1 MGKEGVSLP
10 YLADAVIVV
19 IFLLFIILGVKRGFV
34 RSVLDLVGTLAAMLV
49 SMWFSGIA
57 AQWFFSTF
65 LQESL
70 TRQIAEAL
78 QSAPAADAAE
88 AVLSVVPEILRG
100 GLEAFGITSDAI
112 NQAVAGTSGQAA
124 AAVVAVLSPR
134 AVCIGAVCVPAG
146 HFPDSVRCG
155 MQNFPSAGAAP
166 AGQRVGHSVG
176 RCTGGVDYGAAVL
189 LCTGADFGFVSLVG
203 RNHTGFSGLS
213 VLPVFGSLMQK
224 QVCMKKEMVEMKEDV
239 NGE

>member
-10 YLADAVIVV
+10 YLADAIIVV

-57 AQWFFSTF
+57 AQWVFSTF

-78 QSAPAADAAE
+78 QAAPAADAAD

-124 AAVVAVLSPR
+124 AAVVAVLSPMVVSVLR
-134 AVCIGAVCVPAG
+134 GLFALVLFVFLLVIFRILSGVVCRIFRLPVLRQLDKGLGILLGVA
-146 HFPDSVRCG
+146 
-155 MQNFPSAGAAP
+155 QAALI
-166 AGQRVGHSVG
+166 
-176 RCTGGVDYGAAVL
+176 TVL
-189 LCTGADFGFVSLVG
+189 LCFCAQALISVSSPWLVETIQASQVYQFYLSLGA
-203 RNHTGFSGLS
+203 
-213 VLPVFGSLMQK
+213 
-224 QVCMKKEMVEMKEDV
+224 
-239 NGE
+239 

>member
-10 YLADAVIVV
+10 YLADAIIVV

-57 AQWFFSTF
+57 AQWVFSTF

-78 QSAPAADAAE
+78 QAAPAADAAD

-124 AAVVAVLSPR
+124 EAVVAVLAPMVVSALRGLFALVLFIFLLVIFRILSGVVCRIFRLPVLR
-134 AVCIGAVCVPAG
+134 QLDKGLGILLGVAQAVLI
-146 HFPDSVRCG
+146 
-155 MQNFPSAGAAP
+155 
-166 AGQRVGHSVG
+166 
-176 RCTGGVDYGAAVL
+176 TVL
-189 LCTGADFGFVSLVG
+189 LCFCAQALISVSSPWLVETIQASQVYQFYLSLGA
-203 RNHTGFSGLS
+203 
-213 VLPVFGSLMQK
+213 
-224 QVCMKKEMVEMKEDV
+224 
-239 NGE
+239 

>member
-57 AQWFFSTF
+57 AQWVFSTF

-70 TRQIAEAL
+70 TRQVAEAL
-78 QSAPAADAAE
+78 QAAPAADAAD

-124 AAVVAVLSPR
+124 AAVVAVLSPMVVSVLR
-134 AVCIGAVCVPAG
+134 GLFALVLFVFLLVIFRILSGVVCRIFRLPVLRQLDKGLGILLGVA
-146 HFPDSVRCG
+146 
-155 MQNFPSAGAAP
+155 QAALI
-166 AGQRVGHSVG
+166 
-176 RCTGGVDYGAAVL
+176 TVL
-189 LCTGADFGFVSLVG
+189 LCFCAQALISVSSPWLVETIQASQVYQFYLSLGA
-203 RNHTGFSGLS
+203 
-213 VLPVFGSLMQK
+213 
-224 QVCMKKEMVEMKEDV
+224 
-239 NGE
+239 

>member
-78 QSAPAADAAE
+78 QAAPAADAAD

-124 AAVVAVLSPR
+124 AAVVAVLSPMVVSVLR
-134 AVCIGAVCVPAG
+134 GLFALVLFVFLLVIFRILSGVVCRIFRLPVLRQLDKGLGILLGVA
-146 HFPDSVRCG
+146 
-155 MQNFPSAGAAP
+155 QAALI
-166 AGQRVGHSVG
+166 
-176 RCTGGVDYGAAVL
+176 TVL
-189 LCTGADFGFVSLVG
+189 LCFWAPALISVSSPWLVETIQASQVYQFYLSLGA
-203 RNHTGFSGLS
+203 
-213 VLPVFGSLMQK
+213 
-224 QVCMKKEMVEMKEDV
+224 
-239 NGE
+239 

>member
-124 AAVVAVLSPR
+124 AAVVAVLSPMVVSVLR
-134 AVCIGAVCVPAG
+134 GLFALVLFIFLLVIFRILSGVVCRIFRLPVLRQLDKGLGILLGVAQAVLI
-146 HFPDSVRCG
+146 
-155 MQNFPSAGAAP
+155 
-166 AGQRVGHSVG
+166 
-176 RCTGGVDYGAAVL
+176 TVL
-189 LCTGADFGFVSLVG
+189 LCFCAQALISVSSPWLVETIQASQVYQFYLSLGA
-203 RNHTGFSGLS
+203 
-213 VLPVFGSLMQK
+213 
-224 QVCMKKEMVEMKEDV
+224 
-239 NGE
+239 

>member
-1 MGKEGVSLP
+1 MGKEGVLLL
-10 YLADAVIVV
+10 YLADAIIVV

-57 AQWFFSTF
+57 AQWVFSTF

-124 AAVVAVLSPR
+124 AAVVAVLSPMVVSVLR
-134 AVCIGAVCVPAG
+134 GLFALVLFVFLLVIFRILSGVVCRIFRLPVLRQLDKGLGILLGVA
-146 HFPDSVRCG
+146 
-155 MQNFPSAGAAP
+155 QAALI
-166 AGQRVGHSVG
+166 
-176 RCTGGVDYGAAVL
+176 TVL
-189 LCTGADFGFVSLVG
+189 LCFCAQALISVSSPWLVETIQASQVYQFYLSLGA
-203 RNHTGFSGLS
+203 
-213 VLPVFGSLMQK
+213 
-224 QVCMKKEMVEMKEDV
+224 
-239 NGE
+239 

>member
-78 QSAPAADAAE
+78 QAAPAADAAE

-124 AAVVAVLSPR
+124 EAVVAVLAPMVVSALR
-134 AVCIGAVCVPAG
+134 GLFALVLFIFLLVIFRILSGVVCRIFRLPVLRQLDKGLGILLGVA
-146 HFPDSVRCG
+146 
-155 MQNFPSAGAAP
+155 QAALI
-166 AGQRVGHSVG
+166 
-176 RCTGGVDYGAAVL
+176 TVL
-189 LCTGADFGFVSLVG
+189 LCFCAQALISVSSPWLVETIQASQVYQFYLSLGA
-203 RNHTGFSGLS
+203 
-213 VLPVFGSLMQK
+213 
-224 QVCMKKEMVEMKEDV
+224 
-239 NGE
+239 

>member
-57 AQWFFSTF
+57 AQWVFSTF

-70 TRQIAEAL
+70 THQIAEAL
-78 QSAPAADAAE
+78 QAAPAADAAD

-124 AAVVAVLSPR
+124 AAVVAVLSPMVVSVLR
-134 AVCIGAVCVPAG
+134 GLFALVLFVFLLVIFRILSGVVCRIFRLPVLRQLDKGLGILLGVA
-146 HFPDSVRCG
+146 
-155 MQNFPSAGAAP
+155 QAALI
-166 AGQRVGHSVG
+166 
-176 RCTGGVDYGAAVL
+176 TVL
-189 LCTGADFGFVSLVG
+189 LCFCAQALISVSSPWLVETIQASQVYQFYLSLGA
-203 RNHTGFSGLS
+203 
-213 VLPVFGSLMQK
+213 
-224 QVCMKKEMVEMKEDV
+224 
-239 NGE
+239 

>member
-1 MGKEGVSLP
+1 MGKEGVLLL
-10 YLADAVIVV
+10 YLADAIIVV

-124 AAVVAVLSPR
+124 AAVVAVLSPMVVSVLR
-134 AVCIGAVCVPAG
+134 GLFALVLFVFLLVIFRILSGVVCRIFRLPVLRQLDKGLGILLGVA
-146 HFPDSVRCG
+146 
-155 MQNFPSAGAAP
+155 QAALI
-166 AGQRVGHSVG
+166 
-176 RCTGGVDYGAAVL
+176 TVL
-189 LCTGADFGFVSLVG
+189 LCFCAQALISVSSPWLVETIQASQVYQFYLSLGA
-203 RNHTGFSGLS
+203 
-213 VLPVFGSLMQK
+213 
-224 QVCMKKEMVEMKEDV
+224 
-239 NGE
+239 

>member
-57 AQWFFSTF
+57 AQWVFSTF

-78 QSAPAADAAE
+78 QAAPAADAAD

-124 AAVVAVLSPR
+124 AAVVAVLSPMVVSVLR
-134 AVCIGAVCVPAG
+134 GLFALVLFVFLLVIFRILSGVVCRIFRLPVLRQLDKGLGILLGITQAVLI
-146 HFPDSVRCG
+146 
-155 MQNFPSAGAAP
+155 
-166 AGQRVGHSVG
+166 
-176 RCTGGVDYGAAVL
+176 TVL
-189 LCTGADFGFVSLVG
+189 LCFCAQALISVSSPWLVETIQASQVYQFYLSLGA
-203 RNHTGFSGLS
+203 
-213 VLPVFGSLMQK
+213 
-224 QVCMKKEMVEMKEDV
+224 
-239 NGE
+239 

>member
-10 YLADAVIVV
+10 YLADAIILV

-57 AQWFFSTF
+57 AQWVFSTF

-78 QSAPAADAAE
+78 QAAPAADAAD

-124 AAVVAVLSPR
+124 EAVVAVLSPMVVSVLR
-134 AVCIGAVCVPAG
+134 GLFALVLFVFLLVIFRILSGVVCRIFRLPVLRQLDKGLGILLGVA
-146 HFPDSVRCG
+146 
-155 MQNFPSAGAAP
+155 QAALI
-166 AGQRVGHSVG
+166 
-176 RCTGGVDYGAAVL
+176 TVL
-189 LCTGADFGFVSLVG
+189 LCFCAQALISVSSPWLVETIQASQVYQFYLSLGA
-203 RNHTGFSGLS
+203 
-213 VLPVFGSLMQK
+213 
-224 QVCMKKEMVEMKEDV
+224 
-239 NGE
+239 

>member
-1 MGKEGVSLP
+1 MGKEGVLLL

-57 AQWFFSTF
+57 AQWVFSTF

-78 QSAPAADAAE
+78 QAAPAADAAE

-124 AAVVAVLSPR
+124 AAVVAVLSPMVVSVLR
-134 AVCIGAVCVPAG
+134 GLFALVLFVFLLVIFRILSGVVCRIFRLPVLRQLDKGLGILLGVA
-146 HFPDSVRCG
+146 
-155 MQNFPSAGAAP
+155 QAALI
-166 AGQRVGHSVG
+166 
-176 RCTGGVDYGAAVL
+176 TVL
-189 LCTGADFGFVSLVG
+189 LCFCAQALISVSSPWLVETIQASQVYQFYLSLGA
-203 RNHTGFSGLS
+203 
-213 VLPVFGSLMQK
+213 
-224 QVCMKKEMVEMKEDV
+224 
-239 NGE
+239 

>member
-57 AQWFFSTF
+57 AQWVFSTF

-78 QSAPAADAAE
+78 QAAPAADAAE

-124 AAVVAVLSPR
+124 AAVVAVLSPMVVSVLR
-134 AVCIGAVCVPAG
+134 GLFALVLFIFLLVIFRILSGVVCRIFRLPVLRQLDKGLGILLGVA
-146 HFPDSVRCG
+146 
-155 MQNFPSAGAAP
+155 QAALI
-166 AGQRVGHSVG
+166 
-176 RCTGGVDYGAAVL
+176 TVL
-189 LCTGADFGFVSLVG
+189 LCFCAQALISVSSPWLVETIQASQVYQFYLSLGA
-203 RNHTGFSGLS
+203 
-213 VLPVFGSLMQK
+213 
-224 QVCMKKEMVEMKEDV
+224 
-239 NGE
+239 

>member
-78 QSAPAADAAE
+78 QAAPAADAAD

-124 AAVVAVLSPR
+124 EAVVAVLAPMVVSALRGLFALVLFIFLLVIFRILSGVVCRIFRLPVLR
-134 AVCIGAVCVPAG
+134 QLDKGLGILLGVAQAVLI
-146 HFPDSVRCG
+146 
-155 MQNFPSAGAAP
+155 
-166 AGQRVGHSVG
+166 
-176 RCTGGVDYGAAVL
+176 TVL
-189 LCTGADFGFVSLVG
+189 LCFCAQALISVSSPWLVETIQASQVYQFYLSLGA
-203 RNHTGFSGLS
+203 
-213 VLPVFGSLMQK
+213 
-224 QVCMKKEMVEMKEDV
+224 
-239 NGE
+239 

>member
-10 YLADAVIVV
+10 YLADAIIVV

-78 QSAPAADAAE
+78 QAAPAADAAD

-124 AAVVAVLSPR
+124 AAVVAVLSPMVVSVLR
-134 AVCIGAVCVPAG
+134 GLFALVLFVFLLVIFRILSGVVCRIFRLPVLRQLDKGLGILLGVA
-146 HFPDSVRCG
+146 
-155 MQNFPSAGAAP
+155 QAALI
-166 AGQRVGHSVG
+166 
-176 RCTGGVDYGAAVL
+176 TVL
-189 LCTGADFGFVSLVG
+189 LCFCAQALISVSSPWLVETIQASQVYQFYLSLGA
-203 RNHTGFSGLS
+203 
-213 VLPVFGSLMQK
+213 
-224 QVCMKKEMVEMKEDV
+224 
-239 NGE
+239 

>member
-10 YLADAVIVV
+10 YLADAIILV

-57 AQWFFSTF
+57 AQWVFSTF

-78 QSAPAADAAE
+78 QAAPAADAAE

-124 AAVVAVLSPR
+124 AAVVAVLSPMVVSVLR
-134 AVCIGAVCVPAG
+134 GLFALVLFVFLLVIFRILSGVVCRIFRLPVLRQLDKGLGILLGVA
-146 HFPDSVRCG
+146 
-155 MQNFPSAGAAP
+155 QAALI
-166 AGQRVGHSVG
+166 
-176 RCTGGVDYGAAVL
+176 TVL
-189 LCTGADFGFVSLVG
+189 LCFCAQALISVSSPWLVETIQASQIYQFYLSLGA
-203 RNHTGFSGLS
+203 
-213 VLPVFGSLMQK
+213 
-224 QVCMKKEMVEMKEDV
+224 
-239 NGE
+239 

>member
-10 YLADAVIVV
+10 YLADAIIVV

-124 AAVVAVLSPR
+124 EAVVAVLSPMVVSVLR
-134 AVCIGAVCVPAG
+134 GLFALVLFVFLLVVFRILSGVVCRIFRLPVLRQLDKGLGILLGVA
-146 HFPDSVRCG
+146 
-155 MQNFPSAGAAP
+155 QAALI
-166 AGQRVGHSVG
+166 
-176 RCTGGVDYGAAVL
+176 TVL
-189 LCTGADFGFVSLVG
+189 LCFCAQALISVSSPWLVEIIQASQVYQFYLSLGA
-203 RNHTGFSGLS
+203 
-213 VLPVFGSLMQK
+213 
-224 QVCMKKEMVEMKEDV
+224 
-239 NGE
+239 

>member
-10 YLADAVIVV
+10 YLADAIILV

-57 AQWFFSTF
+57 AQWVFSTF

-78 QSAPAADAAE
+78 QAAPAADAAE

-124 AAVVAVLSPR
+124 EAVVAVLSPMVVSLLR
-134 AVCIGAVCVPAG
+134 ALFSLVLFVFLLVIFRILSGVVCRIFRLPVLRQLDKGLGILLGVA
-146 HFPDSVRCG
+146 
-155 MQNFPSAGAAP
+155 QAALI
-166 AGQRVGHSVG
+166 
-176 RCTGGVDYGAAVL
+176 TVL
-189 LCTGADFGFVSLVG
+189 LCFCAQALISVSSPWLVETIQASQVYQFYLSLGA
-203 RNHTGFSGLS
+203 
-213 VLPVFGSLMQK
+213 
-224 QVCMKKEMVEMKEDV
+224 
-239 NGE
+239 

>member
-1 MGKEGVSLP
+1 MGKEGASLP

-70 TRQIAEAL
+70 THQIAEAL
-78 QSAPAADAAE
+78 QAAPAADAAD

-124 AAVVAVLSPR
+124 AAVVAVLSPMVVSVLR
-134 AVCIGAVCVPAG
+134 GLFALVLFIFLLVIFRILSGVVCRIFRLPVLRQLDKGLGILLGVA
-146 HFPDSVRCG
+146 
-155 MQNFPSAGAAP
+155 QAALI
-166 AGQRVGHSVG
+166 
-176 RCTGGVDYGAAVL
+176 TVL
-189 LCTGADFGFVSLVG
+189 LCFCAQALISVSSPWLVETIQASQVYQFYLSLGA
-203 RNHTGFSGLS
+203 
-213 VLPVFGSLMQK
+213 
-224 QVCMKKEMVEMKEDV
+224 
-239 NGE
+239 

>member
-1 MGKEGVSLP
+1 MGKEGVLLL
-10 YLADAVIVV
+10 YLADAIIVV

-124 AAVVAVLSPR
+124 AAVVAVLSPMVVSVLR
-134 AVCIGAVCVPAG
+134 GLFALVLFIFLLVIFRILSGVVCRIFRLPVLRQLDKGLGILLGVA
-146 HFPDSVRCG
+146 
-155 MQNFPSAGAAP
+155 QAALI
-166 AGQRVGHSVG
+166 
-176 RCTGGVDYGAAVL
+176 TVL
-189 LCTGADFGFVSLVG
+189 LCFCAQALISVSSPWLVETIQASQVYQFYLSLGA
-203 RNHTGFSGLS
+203 
-213 VLPVFGSLMQK
+213 
-224 QVCMKKEMVEMKEDV
+224 
-239 NGE
+239 

>member
-10 YLADAVIVV
+10 YLADAIIVV

-49 SMWFSGIA
+49 SMWFSGMA
-57 AQWFFSTF
+57 AQWVFSTF

-78 QSAPAADAAE
+78 QAAPAADAAD

-124 AAVVAVLSPR
+124 AAVVAVLSPMVVSVLR
-134 AVCIGAVCVPAG
+134 GLFALVLFVFLLVIFRILSGVVCRIFRLPVLRQLDKGLGILLGVA
-146 HFPDSVRCG
+146 
-155 MQNFPSAGAAP
+155 QAALI
-166 AGQRVGHSVG
+166 
-176 RCTGGVDYGAAVL
+176 TVL
-189 LCTGADFGFVSLVG
+189 LCFCAQALISVSSPWLVETIQASQVYQFYLSLGA
-203 RNHTGFSGLS
+203 
-213 VLPVFGSLMQK
+213 
-224 QVCMKKEMVEMKEDV
+224 
-239 NGE
+239 

>member
-57 AQWFFSTF
+57 AQWVFSTF

-78 QSAPAADAAE
+78 QAAPAADAAE

-124 AAVVAVLSPR
+124 AAVVAVLSPMVVSVLR
-134 AVCIGAVCVPAG
+134 GLFALVLFVFLLVIFRILSGVVCRIFRLPVLRQLDKGLGILLGITQAVLI
-146 HFPDSVRCG
+146 
-155 MQNFPSAGAAP
+155 
-166 AGQRVGHSVG
+166 
-176 RCTGGVDYGAAVL
+176 TVL
-189 LCTGADFGFVSLVG
+189 LCFCAQALISVSSPWLVETIQASQVYQFYLSLGA
-203 RNHTGFSGLS
+203 
-213 VLPVFGSLMQK
+213 
-224 QVCMKKEMVEMKEDV
+224 
-239 NGE
+239 

>member
-57 AQWFFSTF
+57 AQWVFSTF

-70 TRQIAEAL
+70 THQIAEAL
-78 QSAPAADAAE
+78 QSAPAADAAD

-124 AAVVAVLSPR
+124 EAVVAVLAPMVVSALR
-134 AVCIGAVCVPAG
+134 GLFALVLFIFLLVIFRILSGVVCRIFRLPVLRQLDKGLGILLGVA
-146 HFPDSVRCG
+146 
-155 MQNFPSAGAAP
+155 QAALI
-166 AGQRVGHSVG
+166 
-176 RCTGGVDYGAAVL
+176 TVL
-189 LCTGADFGFVSLVG
+189 LCFCAQALISVSSPWLVETIQASQVYQFYLSLGA
-203 RNHTGFSGLS
+203 
-213 VLPVFGSLMQK
+213 
-224 QVCMKKEMVEMKEDV
+224 
-239 NGE
+239 

>member
-10 YLADAVIVV
+10 YLADAVILV

-57 AQWFFSTF
+57 AQWVFSTF

-78 QSAPAADAAE
+78 QAAPAADAAE

-124 AAVVAVLSPR
+124 AAVVAVLSPMVVSVLR
-134 AVCIGAVCVPAG
+134 GLFALVLFVFLLVIFRILSGVVCRIFRLPVLRQLDKGLGILLGVA
-146 HFPDSVRCG
+146 
-155 MQNFPSAGAAP
+155 QAALI
-166 AGQRVGHSVG
+166 
-176 RCTGGVDYGAAVL
+176 TVL
-189 LCTGADFGFVSLVG
+189 LCFCAQALISVSSPWLVETIQASQVYQFYLSLGA
-203 RNHTGFSGLS
+203 
-213 VLPVFGSLMQK
+213 
-224 QVCMKKEMVEMKEDV
+224 
-239 NGE
+239 

>member
-10 YLADAVIVV
+10 YLADAVILV

-57 AQWFFSTF
+57 AQWVFSTF

-78 QSAPAADAAE
+78 QAAPAADAAD

-124 AAVVAVLSPR
+124 AAVVAVLSPMVVSVLR
-134 AVCIGAVCVPAG
+134 GLFALVLFVFLLVIFRILSGVVCRIFRLPVLRQLDKGLGILLGVA
-146 HFPDSVRCG
+146 
-155 MQNFPSAGAAP
+155 QAALI
-166 AGQRVGHSVG
+166 
-176 RCTGGVDYGAAVL
+176 TVL
-189 LCTGADFGFVSLVG
+189 LCFCAQALISVSSPWLVETIQASQVYQFYLSLGA
-203 RNHTGFSGLS
+203 
-213 VLPVFGSLMQK
+213 
-224 QVCMKKEMVEMKEDV
+224 
-239 NGE
+239 

>member
-10 YLADAVIVV
+10 YLADAIIVV

-57 AQWFFSTF
+57 AQWVFSTF

-78 QSAPAADAAE
+78 QAAPAADAAE

-124 AAVVAVLSPR
+124 AAVVAVLSPMVVPVLR
-134 AVCIGAVCVPAG
+134 GLFALVLFVFLLVIFRILSGVVCRIFRLPVLRQLDKGLGILLGVA
-146 HFPDSVRCG
+146 
-155 MQNFPSAGAAP
+155 QAALI
-166 AGQRVGHSVG
+166 
-176 RCTGGVDYGAAVL
+176 TVL
-189 LCTGADFGFVSLVG
+189 LCFCAQALISVSSPWLVETIQASQVYQFYLSLGA
-203 RNHTGFSGLS
+203 
-213 VLPVFGSLMQK
+213 
-224 QVCMKKEMVEMKEDV
+224 
-239 NGE
+239 

>member
-10 YLADAVIVV
+10 YLADAIILV

-57 AQWFFSTF
+57 AQWVFSTF

-78 QSAPAADAAE
+78 QAAPAADAAE

-100 GLEAFGITSDAI
+100 GLEAFGITPDAI

-124 AAVVAVLSPR
+124 AAVVAVLSPM
-134 AVCIGAVCVPAG
+134 VV
-146 HFPDSVRCG
+146 SVLRGLFALVLFVFLLVIFRILSGVICRIFRLPVLRQLDKG
-155 MQNFPSAGAAP
+155 LGILLGVAQAALI
-166 AGQRVGHSVG
+166 
-176 RCTGGVDYGAAVL
+176 TVL
-189 LCTGADFGFVSLVG
+189 LCFCAQALISVSSPWLVETIQASQVYQFYLSLGA
-203 RNHTGFSGLS
+203 
-213 VLPVFGSLMQK
+213 
-224 QVCMKKEMVEMKEDV
+224 
-239 NGE
+239 

>member
-57 AQWFFSTF
+57 AQWVFSTF

-78 QSAPAADAAE
+78 QSAPAADAAD

-124 AAVVAVLSPR
+124 AAVVAVLSPMVVSVLR
-134 AVCIGAVCVPAG
+134 GLFALVLFVFLLVIFRILSGVVCRIFRLPVLRQLDKGLGILLGITQAVLI
-146 HFPDSVRCG
+146 
-155 MQNFPSAGAAP
+155 
-166 AGQRVGHSVG
+166 
-176 RCTGGVDYGAAVL
+176 TVL
-189 LCTGADFGFVSLVG
+189 LCFCAQALISVSSPWLVETIQASQVYQFYLSLGA
-203 RNHTGFSGLS
+203 
-213 VLPVFGSLMQK
+213 
-224 QVCMKKEMVEMKEDV
+224 
-239 NGE
+239 

>member
-10 YLADAVIVV
+10 YLADAIIVV

-78 QSAPAADAAE
+78 QAAPAADAAD

-124 AAVVAVLSPR
+124 EAVVAVLAPMVVSALR
-134 AVCIGAVCVPAG
+134 GLFALVLFIFLLVIFRILSGVVCRIFRLPVLRQLDKGLGILLGVA
-146 HFPDSVRCG
+146 
-155 MQNFPSAGAAP
+155 QAALI
-166 AGQRVGHSVG
+166 
-176 RCTGGVDYGAAVL
+176 TVL
-189 LCTGADFGFVSLVG
+189 LCFCAQALISVSSPWLVETIQASQVYQFYLSLGA
-203 RNHTGFSGLS
+203 
-213 VLPVFGSLMQK
+213 
-224 QVCMKKEMVEMKEDV
+224 
-239 NGE
+239 

>member
-10 YLADAVIVV
+10 YLADAIILV

-57 AQWFFSTF
+57 AQWVFSTF

-78 QSAPAADAAE
+78 QAAPAADAAE

-124 AAVVAVLSPR
+124 AAVVAVLSPMVVSVLR
-134 AVCIGAVCVPAG
+134 GLFALVLFVFLLVIFRILSGVVCRIFRLPVLRQLDKGLGILLGVA
-146 HFPDSVRCG
+146 
-155 MQNFPSAGAAP
+155 QAALI
-166 AGQRVGHSVG
+166 
-176 RCTGGVDYGAAVL
+176 TVL
-189 LCTGADFGFVSLVG
+189 LCFCAQALISVSSPWLVETMQASQVYQFYLSLGA
-203 RNHTGFSGLS
+203 
-213 VLPVFGSLMQK
+213 
-224 QVCMKKEMVEMKEDV
+224 
-239 NGE
+239 

>member
-57 AQWFFSTF
+57 AQWVFSTF

-70 TRQIAEAL
+70 TRQIEEAL
-78 QSAPAADAAE
+78 QAAPAADAAD

-124 AAVVAVLSPR
+124 AAVVAVLSPMVVSVLR
-134 AVCIGAVCVPAG
+134 GLFALVLFVFLLVIFRILSGVVCRIFRLPVLRQLDKGLGILLGVA
-146 HFPDSVRCG
+146 
-155 MQNFPSAGAAP
+155 QAALI
-166 AGQRVGHSVG
+166 
-176 RCTGGVDYGAAVL
+176 TVL
-189 LCTGADFGFVSLVG
+189 LCFCAQALISVSSPWLVETIQASQVYQFYLSLGA
-203 RNHTGFSGLS
+203 
-213 VLPVFGSLMQK
+213 
-224 QVCMKKEMVEMKEDV
+224 
-239 NGE
+239 

>member
-10 YLADAVIVV
+10 YLADAIIVV

-78 QSAPAADAAE
+78 QAAPAADAAD

-124 AAVVAVLSPR
+124 AAVVAVLSPMVVSVLR
-134 AVCIGAVCVPAG
+134 GLFALVLFVFLLVIFRILSGVVCRIFRLPVLRQLDKGLGILLGITQAVLI
-146 HFPDSVRCG
+146 
-155 MQNFPSAGAAP
+155 
-166 AGQRVGHSVG
+166 
-176 RCTGGVDYGAAVL
+176 TVL
-189 LCTGADFGFVSLVG
+189 LCFCAQALISVSSPWLVETIQASQVYQFYLSLGA
-203 RNHTGFSGLS
+203 
-213 VLPVFGSLMQK
+213 
-224 QVCMKKEMVEMKEDV
+224 
-239 NGE
+239 

>member
-57 AQWFFSTF
+57 AQWVFSTF

-78 QSAPAADAAE
+78 QAAPAADVAE

-124 AAVVAVLSPR
+124 AAVVAVLSPMVVSVLR
-134 AVCIGAVCVPAG
+134 GLFALVLFVFLLVIFRILSGVVCRIFRLPVLRQLDKGLGILLGVA
-146 HFPDSVRCG
+146 
-155 MQNFPSAGAAP
+155 QAALI
-166 AGQRVGHSVG
+166 
-176 RCTGGVDYGAAVL
+176 TVL
-189 LCTGADFGFVSLVG
+189 LCFCAQALISVSSPWLVETIQASQVYQFYLSLGA
-203 RNHTGFSGLS
+203 
-213 VLPVFGSLMQK
+213 
-224 QVCMKKEMVEMKEDV
+224 
-239 NGE
+239 

>member
-1 MGKEGVSLP
+1 MGKEGVLLL
-10 YLADAVIVV
+10 YLADAIIVV

-124 AAVVAVLSPR
+124 EAVVAVLAPMVVSALR
-134 AVCIGAVCVPAG
+134 GLFALVLFIFLLVIFRILSGVVCRIFRLPVLRQLDKGLGILLGVA
-146 HFPDSVRCG
+146 
-155 MQNFPSAGAAP
+155 QAALI
-166 AGQRVGHSVG
+166 
-176 RCTGGVDYGAAVL
+176 TVL
-189 LCTGADFGFVSLVG
+189 LCFCAQALISVSSPWLVETIQASQVYQFYLSLGA
-203 RNHTGFSGLS
+203 
-213 VLPVFGSLMQK
+213 
-224 QVCMKKEMVEMKEDV
+224 
-239 NGE
+239 

>member
-10 YLADAVIVV
+10 YLADAIIVV

-78 QSAPAADAAE
+78 QSAPAADAAD

-124 AAVVAVLSPR
+124 AAVVAVLSPMVVSVLR
-134 AVCIGAVCVPAG
+134 GLFALVLFVFLLVIFRSLSGVVCRIFRLPVLRQLDKGLGILLGVAQAVLI
-146 HFPDSVRCG
+146 
-155 MQNFPSAGAAP
+155 
-166 AGQRVGHSVG
+166 
-176 RCTGGVDYGAAVL
+176 TVL
-189 LCTGADFGFVSLVG
+189 LCFCAQALISVSSPWLVETIQASQVYQFYLSLGA
-203 RNHTGFSGLS
+203 
-213 VLPVFGSLMQK
+213 
-224 QVCMKKEMVEMKEDV
+224 
-239 NGE
+239 

>member
-57 AQWFFSTF
+57 AQWVFSTF

-78 QSAPAADAAE
+78 QAAPAADAAD
-88 AVLSVVPEILRG
+88 AVLSVVTEILRG

-124 AAVVAVLSPR
+124 AAVVAVLSPMVVSVLR
-134 AVCIGAVCVPAG
+134 GLFALVLFVFLLVIFRILSGVVCRIFRLPVLRQLDKGLGILLGVA
-146 HFPDSVRCG
+146 
-155 MQNFPSAGAAP
+155 QAALI
-166 AGQRVGHSVG
+166 
-176 RCTGGVDYGAAVL
+176 TVL
-189 LCTGADFGFVSLVG
+189 LCFCAQALISVSSPWLVETIQASQVYQFYLSLGA
-203 RNHTGFSGLS
+203 
-213 VLPVFGSLMQK
+213 
-224 QVCMKKEMVEMKEDV
+224 
-239 NGE
+239 

>member
-57 AQWFFSTF
+57 AQWVFSTF

-78 QSAPAADAAE
+78 QAAPAADAAE

-124 AAVVAVLSPR
+124 AAVVAVLSPMVVSVLR
-134 AVCIGAVCVPAG
+134 GLFALVLFVFLLVIFRILSGVVCRIFRLPVLRQLDKGLGILLGVA
-146 HFPDSVRCG
+146 
-155 MQNFPSAGAAP
+155 QAALI
-166 AGQRVGHSVG
+166 
-176 RCTGGVDYGAAVL
+176 TVL
-189 LCTGADFGFVSLVG
+189 LCFCAQALISVSSPWLVETIQASQVYQFYLSLGA
-203 RNHTGFSGLS
+203 
-213 VLPVFGSLMQK
+213 
-224 QVCMKKEMVEMKEDV
+224 
-239 NGE
+239 

>member
-19 IFLLFIILGVKRGFV
+19 IFLLFIILGIKRGFV

-57 AQWFFSTF
+57 AQWVFSTF

-70 TRQIAEAL
+70 TRQVAEAL
-78 QSAPAADAAE
+78 QAAPAADAAD

-124 AAVVAVLSPR
+124 AAVVAVLSPMVVSVLR
-134 AVCIGAVCVPAG
+134 GLFALVLFVFLLVIFRILSGVVCRIFRLPVLRQLDKGLGILLGITQAVLI
-146 HFPDSVRCG
+146 
-155 MQNFPSAGAAP
+155 
-166 AGQRVGHSVG
+166 
-176 RCTGGVDYGAAVL
+176 TVL
-189 LCTGADFGFVSLVG
+189 LCFCAQALISVSSPWLVETIQASQVYQFYLSLGA
-203 RNHTGFSGLS
+203 
-213 VLPVFGSLMQK
+213 
-224 QVCMKKEMVEMKEDV
+224 
-239 NGE
+239 

>member
-10 YLADAVIVV
+10 YLADAIILV

-57 AQWFFSTF
+57 AQWVFSTF

-78 QSAPAADAAE
+78 QAAPAADAAE

-124 AAVVAVLSPR
+124 AAVVAVLSPMVVSVLR
-134 AVCIGAVCVPAG
+134 GLFALVLFVFLLVIFRILSGVVCRIFRLPVLRQLDKGLGILLGVA
-146 HFPDSVRCG
+146 
-155 MQNFPSAGAAP
+155 QAALI
-166 AGQRVGHSVG
+166 
-176 RCTGGVDYGAAVL
+176 TVL
-189 LCTGADFGFVSLVG
+189 LCFCAQALISVSSPWLVETIQASQVYQFYLSLGA
-203 RNHTGFSGLS
+203 
-213 VLPVFGSLMQK
+213 
-224 QVCMKKEMVEMKEDV
+224 
-239 NGE
+239 

>member
-10 YLADAVIVV
+10 YLADAIILV
-19 IFLLFIILGVKRGFV
+19 IFLLFTILGVKRGFV

-57 AQWFFSTF
+57 AQWVFSTF

-78 QSAPAADAAE
+78 QAAPAADAAE

-124 AAVVAVLSPR
+124 AAVVAVLSPMVVSVLR
-134 AVCIGAVCVPAG
+134 GLFALVLFVFLLVIFRILSGVVCRIFRLPVLRQLDKGLGILLGVA
-146 HFPDSVRCG
+146 
-155 MQNFPSAGAAP
+155 QAALI
-166 AGQRVGHSVG
+166 
-176 RCTGGVDYGAAVL
+176 TVL
-189 LCTGADFGFVSLVG
+189 LCFCAQALISVSSPWLVETIQASQVYQFYLSLGA
-203 RNHTGFSGLS
+203 
-213 VLPVFGSLMQK
+213 
-224 QVCMKKEMVEMKEDV
+224 
-239 NGE
+239 